1 MQNGNRPSKFAK
13 PFGNSLQKN
22 FVVCISCISKSLM
35 VVKINSCYNTD
46 SNRILKFLWP
56 EGYSETADQVFIL
69 VLLCL
74 VFWNFILK
82 ALLLLKL
89 EFFFNYFW
97 CFCYSNNSYVLTSFS
112 GLQPLKKM
120 VDRIRK
126 FQILNNQIFSV
137 LNKYMKTSD
146 AESLPVEHVR
156 CFPPPIH
163 QSLATSI

>member
-22 FVVCISCISKSLM
+22 FVVC
-35 VVKINSCYNTD
+35 YNTD
-46 SNRILKFLWP
+46 SNRILKFLWL

-69 VLLCL
+69 VLLSG
-74 VFWNFILK
+74 ILK
-82 ALLLLKL
+82 LHTQGITFV
-89 EFFFNYFW
+89 EIWIFFYYFW
-97 CFCYSNNSYVLTSFS
+97 CFCYSNNSCVLTSFS